1 MGYTVREQEEA
12 QMSWKAWMALVIL
25 ALTGGFYL
33 GVRKSS
39 SASAATIAATESKV
53 QQIATQVKN
62 EVEAKNQVAQQAA
75 TAQAKADQSD
85 ANVKRLTAKLRAQGT
100 HSGSLTPGTVI
111 PSNNPDP
118 EPVDTTKDE
127 LIAAQ
132 AQDIDNFKAVNLKL
146 TLEITTDNGI
156 IADQQ
161 KELDLRKI
169 EVDASEAANKSAHV
183 KGIFQGGG
191 TVAIAWGVVHLLAHF

>member
-1 MGYTVREQEEA
+1 
-12 QMSWKAWMALVIL
+12 MSWKAWMALVLIAL
-25 ALTGGFYL
+25 AGGFYL
-33 GVRKSS
+33 GIEKSS
-39 SASAATIAATESKV
+39 STAAAKIAATESKV
-53 QQIATQVKN
+53 QALAVQVKN
-62 EVEAKNQVAQQAA
+62 EVETKNQVAQEAA
-75 TAQAKADQSD
+75 MAQAKADQSD
-85 ANVKRLTAKLRAQGT
+85 ANVKRLTAKLSAQAKDT
-100 HSGSLTPGTVI
+100 GSLTPGTVI
-111 PSNNPDP
+111 PANNNDL
-118 EPVDTTKDE
+118 EPVDTVKDD

-146 TLEITTDNGI
+146 TLEIATDNGI

-191 TVAIAWGVVHLLAHF
+191 TVAIAWGIVHLLAHF